1 MSTHLKSKINNEN
14 IRLIQIQGI
23 INYINEKG
31 LFKKNIIIMILM
43 LNLIINQLLIFR
55 NMEPKIFFNYN

>member
-55 NMEPKIFFNYN
+55 NMEPKIFFDYN

>member
-1 MSTHLKSKINNEN
+1 MSTHLKSKINNKN

-31 LFKKNIIIMILM
+31 LFKKNIIVMLLM

-55 NMEPKIFFNYN
+55 NME